1 MSNNLYIVLRLLGF
15 TDSVRVVAIHIY
27 FLRSCSLL
35 NFISVLSPVT
45 VQYVIDV
52 LFIHCAVLCI
62 ILYYYSLCIVL
73 FALMNTKLNKVLLLL
88 PTTTTTTTTITMNLS
103 TIYDVLLLID
113 EVNEISSCSSWQIL
127 LSLTAGCCSCHCC
140 CCQVIRDYKLIV
152 IVNLLLV
159 IDLVIL
165 STWQVVDAPFS
176 TVKNIL
182 PQVTNLLPFKS
193 QILLR
198 YLVADRS
205 EAGRGPVADLLA
217 RANSLLAS

>member
-45 VQYVIDV
+45 IQYVIDV

-73 FALMNTKLNKVLLLL
+73 FALMNTKLNKVLLL
-88 PTTTTTTTTITMNLS
+88 PTTTTTITMNLS

-127 LSLTAGCCSCHCC
+127 LSLTAGCCSC
-140 CCQVIRDYKLIV
+140 QLV
-152 IVNLLLV
+152 IV
-159 IDLVIL
+159 
-165 STWQVVDAPFS
+165 VV
-176 TVKNIL
+176 
-182 PQVTNLLPFKS
+182 
-193 QILLR
+193 
-198 YLVADRS
+198 
-205 EAGRGPVADLLA
+205 A
-217 RANSLLAS
+217 R